1 MHEGEFKIKKRLFF
15 LISALIGGAHG
26 ALSVFLSRIFLKNIG
41 SVAGWGMQLF
51 KADGEITSQVTGALD
66 QLKGA
71 SLVSPFPVFILIFA
85 CLFLLIFRRMKKTRK
100 IVINI
105 TAWILLLIPSLVTAA
120 LFTVVNDILFYD
132 VVKMLTSILSNL

>member
-1 MHEGEFKIKKRLFF
+1 
-15 LISALIGGAHG
+15 
-26 ALSVFLSRIFLKNIG
+26 
-41 SVAGWGMQLF
+41 MQLF

>member
-1 MHEGEFKIKKRLFF
+1 MKKRLFF
-15 LISALIGGAHG
+15 LISALIGGIYG

-51 KADGEITSQVTGALD
+51 KTDGEITSQVTGALD

-85 CLFLLIFRRMKKTRK
+85 CLFLLIFRRMKKARK

-132 VVKMLTSILSNL
+132 VVKMLISILSNL